1 MATGVLG
8 TAARQDP
15 RQVSNTLKKTINW
28 NDVAVGVPVP
38 FANYL
43 PGGAYIINVSVD
55 VTIAFTGTTPTV
67 TVGTNPATYNNIV
80 ASGDVT
86 WTAAAVTGPVTRGN
100 GRQLTAPVVGGV
112 QVPADVLPQV
122 MLGGT
127 PTAGQAIIMIEF
139 EGGWQS

>member
-28 NDVAVGVPVP
+28 NDAATGVAVP

-43 PGGAYIINVSVD
+43 PAGAYIITVSVE
-55 VTIAFTGTTPTV
+55 VVVGFNGTTPTV
-67 TVGTNPATYNNIV
+67 TVGTVGPPYVNIV
-80 ASGDVT
+80 AAADVT
-86 WTAAAVTGPVTRGN
+86 WTAPTVPPVVVSRGTGRS
-100 GRQLTAPVVGGV
+100 LTAAG
-112 QVPADVLPQV
+112 DVLPLAQWNAT
-122 MLGGT
+122 GA
-127 PTAGQAIIMIEF
+127 PSAGQAIVVIEF